1 MARDGKTDKRQV
13 QKYASIEEVRAS
25 VRDEERFKSLTPLQQ
40 ATHLL
45 MEKICALNMGVM
57 DALLGCDL
65 EDGLRLVAQDLKVHI
80 DRFLTALGEEHE
92 RRPKRPESPRGTP
105 W

>member
-13 QKYASIEEVRAS
+13 QKFASIEEIRAS
-25 VRDEERFKSLTPLQQ
+25 VRDEERFNSLTPLQQ

-57 DALLGCDL
+57 DALVGCDL
-65 EDGLRLVAQDLKVHI
+65 NDVLQLVAEDLKVHI
-80 DRFLTALGEEHE
+80 DRFLVALGSEQ
-92 RRPKRPESPRGTP
+92 RPSRPGSPRGTA

>member
-1 MARDGKTDKRQV
+1 MVRDGTHEKRQV
-13 QKYASIEEVRAS
+13 QKFASIEEIRAS
-25 VRDEERFKSLTPLQQ
+25 VRDEERFRSLTPLQQ

-57 DALLGCDL
+57 DTLVGCDL
-65 EDGLRLVAQDLKVHI
+65 KDVLQLVAEDLKVHI
-80 DRFLTALGEEHE
+80 DQFLTALGNDHKP
-92 RRPKRPESPRGTP
+92 RGKRPGSPRGAP